1 MRQRGYRGPG
11 PRQAP
16 RTAPA
21 SRGPRV
27 QVCGWCG
34 GAGTH
39 YLTCKTLRLPAGY
52 QVGGSA
58 RRRAPGG
65 PDHPDWPARPRG
77 DF

>member
-16 RTAPA
+16 RAAPGR
-21 SRGPRV
+21 RGPRA

-39 YLTCKTLRLPAGY
+39 YLTCKTLRLPSGY
-52 QVGGSA
+52 
-58 RRRAPGG
+58 RASGDAEPRCRCGLEPGTCG
-65 PDHPDWPARPRG
+65 MCS
-77 DF
+77 